1 MIQGDVP
8 NNPQESPIGLT
19 ERTTERTTEEEME
32 NVFLYMLNT

>member
-8 NNPQESPIGLT
+8 NNPQECPTGLT
-19 ERTTERTTEEEME
+19 ERTAEEEME